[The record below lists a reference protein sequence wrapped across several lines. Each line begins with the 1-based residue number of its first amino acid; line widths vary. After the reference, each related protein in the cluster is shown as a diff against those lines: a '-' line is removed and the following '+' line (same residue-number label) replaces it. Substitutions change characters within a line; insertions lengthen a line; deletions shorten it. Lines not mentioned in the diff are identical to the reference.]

1 MAEALTR
8 EERDQIIA
16 LAGASPAL
24 CRLIEDDGE
33 LLPFLLKDVPGEA
46 GRRLRAEWYGRI
58 LGRLGEGC
66 AIGPGV
72 TMLRPERI
80 ALDDGVGVEGQVHF
94 DARGQGIRIGA
105 HTQICFGSYL
115 QDQTE
120 EGYIHVGTRSYIGSQ
135 SIIYGHVGVAI
146 GDHVLIA
153 PQAMIVPYQHIFAS
167 REALIA
173 EQGGVQRKVAIEDDV
188 YLGMSVRI
196 LLGVTIGRGAVVGAG
211 AVVTKDIPAYAV
223 AVGVPARVLRYR

>member
-105 HTQICFGSYL
+105 HTEICFGSYL
-115 QDQTE
+115 QAQT
-120 EGYIHVGTRSYIGSQ
+120 Q
-135 SIIYGHVGVAI
+135 
-146 GDHVLIA
+146 
-153 PQAMIVPYQHIFAS
+153 
-167 REALIA
+167 
-173 EQGGVQRKVAIEDDV
+173 
-188 YLGMSVRI
+188 
-196 LLGVTIGRGAVVGAG
+196 
-211 AVVTKDIPAYAV
+211 
-223 AVGVPARVLRYR
+223 